1 MCVERGGGG
10 EERSVRSEEAGLG
23 LIHLTRFD
31 KPFFFFWPSHLSLS
45 DTLSSDLIRCSV
57 YLTAGA
63 GAGGGGGGTF
73 FPPKG
78 KEDEERS
85 RLLEDG

>member
-1 MCVERGGGG
+1 MRGERRRRRGKKCSLRGGGTG
-10 EERSVRSEEAGLG
+10 ADPSDSIRQ
-23 LIHLTRFD
+23 T
-31 KPFFFFWPSHLSLS
+31 FFFFWPSHLSLS